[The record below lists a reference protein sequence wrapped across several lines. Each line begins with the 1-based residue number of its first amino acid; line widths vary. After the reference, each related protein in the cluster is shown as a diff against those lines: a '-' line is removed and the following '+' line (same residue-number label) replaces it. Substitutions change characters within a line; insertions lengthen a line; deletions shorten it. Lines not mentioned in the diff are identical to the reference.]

1 MQYEQ
6 VKELIQIFENTDLSN
21 MEVRLGDA
29 SVALSRDMKKSSS
42 SDLSALCKTDGVA
55 VPAAASVAAPMEVA
69 AEPAREPE
77 AAVSEGDK
85 AVTAP
90 IVGTFYQASAPDK
103 PPFVKVGDTIA
114 KGDTVCIIEA
124 MKFMNEVTSEVSGT
138 VTEILVEDGQFV
150 EFGQELFRVK

>member
-6 VKELIQIFENTDLSN
+6 VKELIQIFERTDLSD
-21 MEVRLGDA
+21 MEVKLGDA
-29 SVALSRDMKKSSS
+29 SVKLSRSAGKGISTDSAVSIVPDMTKLSSAAPTPKEKTEKSDSVPE
-42 SDLSALCKTDGVA
+42 VA
-55 VPAAASVAAPMEVA
+55 V
-69 AEPAREPE
+69 AE
-77 AAVSEGDK
+77 SSK

-114 KGDTVCIIEA
+114 KGDVVCIIEA
-124 MKFMNEVTSEVSGT
+124 MKFMNEVTSEVDGT
-138 VTEILVEDGQFV
+138 ITDILVEDGQFV